1 MRERVVFNIDDVQE
15 LRERIIHRCNGE
27 ETSFIWD
34 NINSKNTFH
43 HPKYRFLATI
53 GVKDIIVENSE
64 QDNSFDQLNNLNKK
78 HNDWKFGFMSYDLK
92 NEIEDLRSEN
102 SDNIFMPNM
111 VFVVPELVLEIKNNN
126 LIIHY
131 HKSSYSS
138 EDINK
143 LFDDINNQHI
153 EYKSYATPDIESKIT
168 KEQYID
174 TVNRLINHIQL
185 GDIYEVNF
193 CQEFFADSAAID
205 VANTYTMLQKVTP
218 TPFACYVKYNNKHLL
233 CASPERF
240 IKKEGNKVI
249 SQPIKGT
256 KKRGSTEEDD
266 KRLIS
271 ELRDDPKE
279 RAENIM
285 ITDLVRN
292 DLSHFA
298 KKGSVK
304 VDELCGIYTF
314 PKVHQMISTISAELK
329 SEDLFI
335 DALKKLFPMGSM
347 TGAPKIRSMQLIEK
361 YEKSKRG
368 LYSGSV
374 GYIEPNGDA
383 DFNVVI
389 RSILYNSD
397 NKYLSFQV
405 GGAITINSVPENE
418 YDECLLKASA
428 IMQILKRTNTND

>member
-92 NEIEDLRSEN
+92 NDIEDLRSEN

-111 VFVVPELVLEIKNNN
+111 VFVVPELVLEINNNN

-131 HKSSYSS
+131 HKSSYSP

-143 LFDDINNQHI
+143 LFNDINKQHI
-153 EYKSYATPDIESKIT
+153 EYKSYSTPDIESKIT

-174 TVNRLINHIQL
+174 TVNRLKNHIQL

-193 CQEFFADSAAID
+193 CQEFFADSADID

-240 IKKEGNKVI
+240 IKKEGNKII

>member
-1 MRERVVFNIDDVQE
+1 MRERVVFNIEDIQG
-15 LRERIIHRCNGE
+15 LRERIIHRCNSE
-27 ETSFIWD
+27 NTSFIWD

-53 GVKDIIVENSE
+53 GIKDIIVENSK
-64 QDNSFDQLNNLNKK
+64 QTDSFDLLNKLNKK
-78 HNDWKFGFMSYDLK
+78 HNDWKFGFLAYDLK

-102 SDNIFMPNM
+102 SDCINMPNM
-111 VFVVPELVLEIKNNN
+111 VFIVPELVLEISNNT
-126 LIIHY
+126 LIFHY
-131 HKSSYSS
+131 HKQDYTNKA
-138 EDINK
+138 INK
-143 LFDDINNQHI
+143 IYTDIKNQIITDNNYVVP
-153 EYKSYATPDIESKIT
+153 EVKSRLT
-168 KEQYID
+168 KDEYID
-174 TVNRLINHIQL
+174 TVNKLKNHIQL

-193 CQEFFADSAAID
+193 CQEFFANGAKINIAS
-205 VANTYTMLQKVTP
+205 TYTKLQKVTP
-218 TPFACYVKYNNKHLL
+218 TPFACYAKYNNIHLL

-240 IKKEGNKVI
+240 IKKEGNKII

-256 KKRGSTEEDD
+256 KKRGNNKNDD
-266 KRLIS
+266 KQLIS
-271 ELRDDPKE
+271 ELKSDPKE

-292 DLSHFA
+292 DLSHYA
-298 KKGSVK
+298 KRGSVK

-329 SEDLFI
+329 DEALFI
-335 DALKKLFPMGSM
+335 DAVKKLFPMGSM

-361 YEKSKRG
+361 YEKTKRG
-368 LYSGSV
+368 LFSGSV

-405 GGAITINSVPENE
+405 GGAITINSIPENE

-428 IMQILKRTNTND
+428 IMEILKRTNTND